1 MVSKNKVSSLHSLN
15 PLAKFLVWFLAIL
28 ASYTMFGFWGVP
40 KIVRYV
46 LVKKAPESLHRN
58 VRVQDVSFN
67 PFKLDLKIKGIEI
80 GSRIK
85 GKEFLRLKRID
96 LNLEVLSLLKRA
108 LIISS
113 LKVESPSFFL
123 ERDKNG
129 NFTIDDL
136 IGSGNEN
143 NGEGNKGSK
152 PIRFSI
158 NNIEIKNGRIVFD
171 DRFKDSVHRIEKID
185 IGIPFISDLDQKVR
199 IYVKPYFSAVVNGSP
214 IAFQGRTRPFANDRD
229 TIIDLKFTNI
239 DIPHYLAYMPDIM
252 GLRLGSGCLDTNL
265 SIHFTEKKNPTII
278 LSGNAILKDAA
289 IEKKNTRLITIEAL
303 ELNLKPS
310 RLFSRKM
317 AFKTILSGVALR
329 DVSDGSKK
337 LSFNQKSSGSKN
349 IKKAGDTGFLSIP
362 RTDVTGVDIDL
373 LKGKIDV
380 NSVNI
385 HGPVLRFLM
394 QKDGTSNLERFY
406 SFLVSGSSS
415 AKKKDE
421 GTSEDGKS
429 KKEEGKEMLFHIGAF
444 KIEKAHVEFTD
455 NSVPEPVRLH
465 FSGLETELRDIST
478 KKGRKFNF
486 TAKTQVNKT
495 GLIKI
500 SGTGMLSTLG
510 LQTKI
515 MASNVPLPPLQGYV
529 SPHLN
534 MELGRGHVSLKA
546 MASFQK
552 KGNRKILSARG
563 TTKIQNVLLFGK
575 KSQEPLTK
583 WREIAI
589 NNFSIGY
596 EPLKVDIKEIVL
608 NRVKQNI
615 IVFKDGDSNIAS
627 ILKAKKDEKASQ
639 KTSKRGKTPEG
650 NRQSDKSVQ
659 RPVIKIGRVRFKS
672 CKVRMV
678 DRSLKLVFV
687 REFDDIKGTVSGL
700 ENRPGMKAKVDI
712 SALVDNRSKASVIGL
727 VNPLAKPFFA
737 DLTVKI
743 GGAGMTRFSPYA
755 QRFLGYQ
762 IERGK
767 MFLDLHIRLN
777 GNKLYVDNRLVLDRF
792 DLGSHVQSK
801 DAINAPIK
809 LAIALLKDR
818 SGKIDLNI
826 PVRGELDDPEF
837 SYRSAVLRAIM
848 NIFIKAATAP
858 FSLLGS
864 VFGSDE
870 KLDSVVFEPGVSKL
884 DDKARK
890 KLDILAKALRDRPAL
905 KVEVTGYFDPEA
917 DKEGLLERRFMH
929 LLKKEKFEDLPNAE
943 REKIEDIDDM
953 KIDDGEYEKYLEK
966 AYKNASFKR
975 PRNFIGMIKSQPKDV
990 MEKMLKEHISIT
1002 RGDLKILASE
1012 RAKAVAN
1019 YLIRQGKMEQERI
1032 FLVAPEGQPI
1042 HGKAGFSGV
1051 RLSLK

>member
-1 MVSKNKVSSLHSLN
+1 MALSRIISSYRSLN
-15 PLAKFLVWFLAIL
+15 SFIKILIWTLVVLMAYTLFGFLA
-28 ASYTMFGFWGVP
+28 VP
-40 KIVRYV
+40 KIVSYV
-46 LVKKAPESLHRN
+46 LVEKVPEGLHRE
-58 VRVQDVSFN
+58 VRLKEVSFN
-67 PFKLDLKIKGIEI
+67 PFELYLNIRGLEVD
-80 GSRIK
+80 STAK
-85 GKEFLRLKRID
+85 GKRLLKVDDLDVNVEATSFLKMALIVSRLKVD
-96 LNLEVLSLLKRA
+96 
-108 LIISS
+108 
-113 LKVESPSFFL
+113 SPSVFLQRDSKGRLTIEDLLAGKKEEEKPEEEEKFF
-123 ERDKNG
+123 K
-129 NFTIDDL
+129 
-136 IGSGNEN
+136 
-143 NGEGNKGSK
+143 
-152 PIRFSI
+152 FSI
-158 NNIEIKNGRIVFD
+158 NNIEIKNGSFVFD
-171 DRFKDSVHRIEKID
+171 DRLKNSVHKAEKID
-185 IGIPFISDLDQKVR
+185 IGIPFISNMDQKVK
-199 IYVKPYFSAVVNGSP
+199 IYVKPYFSAIINGSP

-252 GLRLGSGCLDTNL
+252 GLKLRKGCLDTGL
-265 SIHFTEKKNPTII
+265 SIHFTEKRKPTII
-278 LSGNAILKDAA
+278 LSGNATLKNAA
-289 IEKKNTRLITIEAL
+289 VDKKGTRLVTLKAL
-303 ELNLKPS
+303 ELHLKPS
-310 RLFSRKM
+310 RLFSKKI
-317 AFKTILSGVALR
+317 AFETMLSGLVLR
-329 DVSDGSKK
+329 DDPGGSKK
-337 LSFNQKSSGSKN
+337 ISSNQRGAGSKN
-349 IKKAGDTGFLSIP
+349 IKKAGDKGFLSVP
-362 RTDVTGVDIDL
+362 KTDVKGVDIDL

-380 NSVNI
+380 SSVNI
-385 HGPVLRFLM
+385 HGPVLRFSM

-406 SFLVSGSSS
+406 SFLVSGSSL
-415 AKKKDE
+415 AKKKGE

-429 KKEEGKEMLFHIGAF
+429 KKKEGKEILFHLGVF
-444 KIEKAHVEFTD
+444 KIEKAQVEFSD

-465 FSGLETELRDIST
+465 FSGLETEIKDIST
-478 KKGRKFNF
+478 QKGSNFNF

-500 SGTGMLSTLG
+500 SGTGMLSRLG
-510 LQTKI
+510 LQAKI
-515 MASNVPLPPLQGYV
+515 MASNVPLPPFQGYV

-534 MELGRGHVSLKA
+534 MELGRGHVSLNA

-552 KGNRKILSARG
+552 KENRNIFSAKG

-615 IVFKDGDSNIAS
+615 IIFKDGNSNIAS
-627 ILKAKKDEKASQ
+627 ILKTEKDEKAPQ
-639 KTSKRGKTPEG
+639 KTSKRGKSLKG
-650 NRQSDKSVQ
+650 NRPSEKSAE

-672 CKVRMV
+672 CTIRIV
-678 DRSLKLVFV
+678 DKSLKQVFV
-687 REFDDIKGTVSGL
+687 REFDAINGNISGL
-700 ENRPGMKAKVDI
+700 ENRPGMKAKVNI
-712 SALVDNRSKASVIGL
+712 TALVDNRSKASVTGE
-727 VNPLAKPFFA
+727 VSPLARPLFA

-767 MFLDLHIRLN
+767 MFLDLHIKLN

-792 DLGSHVQSK
+792 DLGSRVESQ

-818 SGKIDLNI
+818 SGKIDLDI

-858 FSLLGS
+858 FSLLGA
-864 VFGSDE
+864 VLGSDE
-870 KLDSVVFEPGVSKL
+870 KLDSVTFQRGLSKL

-890 KLDILAKALRDRPAL
+890 KLDILAKALGDRPAL

-917 DKEGLLERRFMH
+917 DQKGLLERRFMH
-929 LLKKEKFEDLPNAE
+929 LLKKEKFKDLPNTE
-943 REKIEDIDDM
+943 REKIENIDDM
-953 KIDDGEYEKYLEK
+953 EIGAGEYEKYLEK

-990 MEKMLKEHISIT
+990 MEKMLKDHISVT
-1002 RGDLKILASE
+1002 GGDLKILASD

-1019 YLIRQGKMEQERI
+1019 YLIRQGKVEQERI
-1032 FLVAPEGQPI
+1032 FLVAPEGQSVQ
-1042 HGKAGFSGV
+1042 GKAGFSGV
-1051 RLSLK
+1051 RLKLK